1 MISKFAVFLFG
12 FSSALAI
19 GDDGVLALDSST
31 FSSTV
36 GKDKPA
42 LVEFY
47 APWCGHCKNLAP
59 EYAKVA
65 ETFKGASS
73 SVVIA
78 KVDADTNKDLGSQ
91 FDVQGFPTLKWFPA
105 GSLKPIDV
113 ETERSADALVKF
125 VNEKT
130 GLNKKLKTEPT
141 SVVALTADTFDGIFM
156 PDSPDGSSST
166 HKLIEFYAPWCGH
179 CKQLAPTWEKLATA
193 FDGEKRVVIA
203 KVDADTHRS
212 LGERF
217 GVTGFPTIKYFPPGK
232 GSAES
237 LVTNYEGGRDLIN
250 FVEFLNE
257 KSGTERTPEGNMKP
271 EAGRLSEFD
280 SLAGRFM
287 TAKASDKSA
296 VLKSAKSAEAELE
309 SSVEKDKAE
318 VYLKIMQ
325 KELDKAGYIQKETN
339 RLHGMI
345 DKEGISKSKKAELQI
360 KLNVLGAFTET
371 AE

>member
-1 MISKFAVFLFG
+1 
-12 FSSALAI
+12 
-19 GDDGVLALDSST
+19 LALDSTT
-31 FSSTV
+31 FSSII

-65 ETFKGASS
+65 EAFKSASS

-78 KVDADTNKDLGSQ
+78 KVDADAHKDLGSQ
-91 FDVQGFPTLKWFPA
+91 FEVQGFPTLKWFAA
-105 GSLKPIDV
+105 GSLKPVDV

-130 GLNKKLKTEPT
+130 GLNKKIKSEPT
-141 SVVALTADTFDGIFM
+141 SVVALTADTFEGIFM

-203 KVDADTHRS
+203 KVDADAHRS

-237 LVTNYEGGRDLIN
+237 VVTSYEGGRDLIN

-271 EAGRLSEFD
+271 EAGRLAEFD
-280 SLAGRFM
+280 SFASRFM
-287 TAKASDKSA
+287 TAKGKEKST
-296 VLKSAKSAEAELE
+296 VLGLAKSAEKELD
-309 SSVEKDKAE
+309 SAIKKDKAE
-318 VYLKIMQ
+318 VYVKVMQ
-325 KELDKAGYIQKETN
+325 KELDKAGYVQKETN

-345 DKEGISKSKKAELQI
+345 DKEGISRTKRAELQI
-360 KLNVLGAFTET
+360 KLNVLGAFTAT